1 MEIRTIHRED
11 HSDPNTATLGVLE
24 CFNLP
29 FEVKRI
35 YWLSNFVKGVT
46 RGNHSH
52 KTLNQAM
59 IMISGQMD
67 LELYF
72 GPDKTKFH
80 LDANSNYVLVP
91 AGHWRVMSNATSDA
105 VLLVVADSEYS
116 EKDYIRNWNE
126 YQEWFAGRSHG
137 S

>member
-1 MEIRTIHRED
+1 MRTIERED
-11 HSDPNTATLGVLE
+11 HSDPNSARLGVLE

-35 YWLSNFVKGVT
+35 YWLTNFVEGVT

-67 LELYF
+67 LELYY
-72 GPDKTKFH
+72 GVEMTEYH
-80 LDANSNYVLVP
+80 LDAKSNYVLVP
-91 AGHWRVMSNATSDA
+91 AGYWRVMRKATSDA
-105 VLLVVADSEYS
+105 VLLVVADAKYAED
-116 EKDYIRNWNE
+116 DYIRNWNE
-126 YQEWFAGRSHG
+126 YQEWFKGRNLG